1 MLNSTLGPREQII
14 QLVNVLYLSNPPLA
28 FFYIYLSYIKEKEPY
43 SYRPDIT
50 LHLACCMLTG
60 LNVFIKEAIRATKS
74 CCALA

>member
-28 FFYIYLSYIKEKEPY
+28 FFYIYLPY